1 MAFKVEGSPAPT
13 CLKMGSPGGMR
24 GSDTFS
30 YFHSGLL
37 SPFLFHVSGPSR
49 VRSERVGVRGGQ
61 GGSMTAVVE
70 IWFGCSLS
78 FTYGHC

>member
-13 CLKMGSPGGMR
+13 CLKMQSPGGMR

-37 SPFLFHVSGPSR
+37 SPSPFHASGPSR
-49 VRSERVGVRGGQ
+49 VRAERVGVRGGR
-61 GGSMTAVVE
+61 GVVNDRC
-70 IWFGCSLS
+70 G
-78 FTYGHC
+78 